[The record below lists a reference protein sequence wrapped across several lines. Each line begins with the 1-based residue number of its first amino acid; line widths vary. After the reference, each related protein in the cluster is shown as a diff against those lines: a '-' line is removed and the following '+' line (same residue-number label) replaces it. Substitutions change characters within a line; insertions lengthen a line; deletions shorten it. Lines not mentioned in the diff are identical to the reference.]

1 MDPNFIT
8 ASDWIEIGRVLTF
21 LFAVPGS
28 VILFAFPLL
37 IARAIIPSLVGTG
50 HLPAIVLRLR
60 IPLHLM
66 SAVALVI
73 LIWVFFNLL
82 TGSEI
87 IGEVYPRWW
96 I

>member
-21 LFAVPGS
+21 LFLVPIS
-28 VILFAFPLL
+28 VISFAFPLL

-50 HLPAIVLRLR
+50 HLPKIVLRLS

-66 SAVALVI
+66 SATAFVA

-82 TGSEI
+82 TGSGV